1 VTRRLTAFF
10 AALEAL
16 LVVAIGIAIPLVPL
30 TIVWAAHFGFSP
42 DWTVFWRAAVD
53 IWLLGHG
60 VDVTFTLDPLLATGL
75 GMPAAADPI
84 KVTIALLGLGLVT
97 VLLGARAGGRIADAG
112 HRLVGG
118 LTALVVFA
126 VASVGVTMT
135 ALHVAARPSVWQA
148 LFLPAIVFGVGL
160 VAGVLRAGRSL
171 DGAPSPSQRL
181 SRWLD
186 EVPLE
191 VRAGVA
197 AALRGGFAAVALTVA
212 AASVIVALLFVV
224 RFPEMIGLYES
235 LHTEVVGGIAVTAGQ
250 LTVLPNLV
258 LWAVAWLVGPGLAI
272 GIGSHVSPV
281 GTALGPLPALP
292 VFGALPSGDSPFGFA
307 GILVPVI
314 AAFLAGVA
322 IRPALARAVGYL
334 SPLLVIA
341 VAAGTGV
348 VGGVVIGVLTAASA
362 GAAGPGRLAVVGPD
376 GLLVGLVAAAEFAIA
391 AGLGLAAATRLPVT
405 PRGRSASNPG
415 RT

>member
-1 VTRRLTAFF
+1 MTRRLTAFF

-75 GMPAAADPI
+75 GMPAAADPV

-97 VLLGARAGGRIADAG
+97 MLLGARAGGRIADAG
-112 HRLVGG
+112 HRLIGG
-118 LTALVVFA
+118 VTAVIVFA
-126 VASVGVTMT
+126 AASVGATAT
-135 ALHVAARPSVWQA
+135 ALHAAARPSLWQA
-148 LFLPAIVFGVGL
+148 LFLPAVVFGVGL
-160 VAGVLRAGRSL
+160 VAGVLRAGRSRER
-171 DGAPSPSQRL
+171 GSPTSPWFG
-181 SRWLD
+181 RWLAD
-186 EVPLE
+186 LPVE
-191 VRAGVA
+191 VRAGVG
-197 AALRGGFAAVALTVA
+197 AALRGGFAAVALTAA
-212 AASVIVALLFVV
+212 AASVVVAALFVV
-224 RFPEMIGLYES
+224 KFPEMIGLYET
-235 LHTEVVGGIAVTAGQ
+235 LHTEVVGGVAVTAGQ

-258 LWAVAWLVGPGLAI
+258 LWAVAWLVGPGFAI

-292 VFGALPSGDSPFGFA
+292 VFGALPSGDSSFGFA
-307 GILVPVI
+307 GVLVPVV

-322 IRPALARAVGYL
+322 IRPALARAVGYV
-334 SPLLVIA
+334 SPLIVIA

-348 VGGVVIGVLTAASA
+348 VGGAVIGVLTAASA

-376 GLLVGLVAAAEFAIA
+376 GVLVGLVAAAEFAVA
-391 AGLGLAAATRLPVT
+391 AGIGLAAAARLPT
-405 PRGRSASNPG
+405 G
-415 RT
+415 RTSRSGG

>member
-60 VDVTFTLDPLLATGL
+60 VDVTFTLDPLLAEAL
-75 GMPAAADPI
+75 GMPAAGDPI

-97 VLLGARAGGRIADAG
+97 ILLGARAGGRIADAG

-118 LTALVVFA
+118 LSAVAVFA
-126 VASVGVTMT
+126 AASLGAT
-135 ALHVAARPSVWQA
+135 ATVLHAAARPSLWQA
-148 LFLPAIVFGVGL
+148 LFLPAAVFGVGL
-160 VAGVLRAGRSL
+160 VAGVLRAGRSREH
-171 DGAPSPSQRL
+171 GSTTSQRFG
-181 SRWLD
+181 RWL
-186 EVPLE
+186 EGVPVE
-191 VRAGVA
+191 VRAGVG

-212 AASVIVALLFVV
+212 AASVLVAALFVV
-224 RFPEMIGLYES
+224 RFAEVIGLYEA
-235 LHTEVVGGIAVTAGQ
+235 LHTEVIGGVAVTAGQ
-250 LTVLPNLV
+250 VAVLPNLV
-258 LWAVAWLVGPGLAI
+258 LWAVAWLVGPGFAI
-272 GIGSHVSPV
+272 GIGSHVSPL
-281 GTALGPLPALP
+281 GTAVGPLPALP
-292 VFGALPSGDSPFGFA
+292 VLGALPSTDSPFGYA
-307 GILVPVI
+307 GILVPVV

-322 IRPALARAVGYL
+322 IRPALTRAVGYL
-334 SPLLVIA
+334 SPLIVIA

-348 VGGVVIGVLTAASA
+348 VGGLVLGVLTAASA

-376 GLLVGLVAAAEFAIA
+376 AVLVGLVAAAEFAVA
-391 AGLGLAAATRLPVT
+391 AGIGLAAASRLPS
-405 PRGRSASNPG
+405 RR
-415 RT
+415 R

>member
-1 VTRRLTAFF
+1 MTRRLTAFF

-42 DWTVFWRAAVD
+42 DWTVFWRAGVD

-60 VDVTFTLDPLLATGL
+60 VDVTFTLDPLLAQGL

-84 KVTIALLGLGLVT
+84 KVTIALLGIGLVT
-97 VLLGARAGGRIADAG
+97 ALLGARAGVRIAHAG
-112 HRLVGG
+112 HVLVGG
-118 LTALVVFA
+118 VTAVVVFA
-126 VASVGVTMT
+126 AASLGAT
-135 ALHVAARPSVWQA
+135 ATVLHAAARPSLWQA
-148 LFLPAIVFGVGL
+148 LFLPAAVFGVGL
-160 VAGVLRAGRSL
+160 VAGVLRAGRSRE
-171 DGAPSPSQRL
+171 APRSHRL

-186 EVPLE
+186 GIPPE
-191 VRAGVA
+191 VRAGVG
-197 AALRGGFAAVALTVA
+197 AALRGGVAAVALTVA
-212 AASVIVALLFVV
+212 VASVLVTLLFVV

-235 LHTEVVGGIAVTAGQ
+235 LHTEVVGGVAVTAGQ

-258 LWAVAWLVGPGLAI
+258 LWAVAWLVGPGFAI
-272 GIGSHVSPV
+272 GVGSHVSPL

-292 VFGALPSGDSPFGFA
+292 VFGALPSGDWSFGFA
-307 GILVPVI
+307 GILVPVV

-322 IRPALARAVGYL
+322 IRPALARAVGYV

-348 VGGVVIGVLTAASA
+348 VGGAVIGVLTAASA

-376 GLLVGLVAAAEFAIA
+376 GLLVGLVAAAEFAVA
-391 AGLGLAAATRLPVT
+391 AGIGLAAATRLPS
-405 PRGRSASNPG
+405 RQRF
-415 RT
+415 RDRD

>member
-1 VTRRLTAFF
+1 MTRRLTAFF

-60 VDVTFTLDPLLATGL
+60 VDVTFTLDPLLAEGL
-75 GMPAAADPI
+75 GMPAAGDPI

-112 HRLVGG
+112 HVLVGG
-118 LTALVVFA
+118 VTAVVVFA
-126 VASVGVTMT
+126 AASLGATAT
-135 ALHVAARPSVWQA
+135 ALHAAARPSLWQA

-160 VAGVLRAGRSL
+160 VAGVLRAGRSH
-171 DGAPSPSQRL
+171 DVGSTTAQRFG
-181 SRWLD
+181 RWLD
-186 EVPLE
+186 GVPVE
-191 VRAGVA
+191 VRAGVG

-224 RFPEMIGLYES
+224 KFPEMIGLYET

-258 LWAVAWLVGPGLAI
+258 LWAVAWVVGPGFAI
-272 GIGSHVSPV
+272 GVGSHVSPL

-292 VFGALPSGDSPFGFA
+292 VFGALPSTDSPFGYA
-307 GILVPVI
+307 GVLVPVV

-322 IRPALARAVGYL
+322 VRPALVRAVGYV
-334 SPLLVIA
+334 SPVVVIA

-348 VGGVVIGVLTAASA
+348 VGGAVLVVLAAASA

-376 GLLVGLVAAAEFAIA
+376 PVLVGLVAAAEFAVA
-391 AGLGLAAATRLPVT
+391 AGLGLAAASRLPAP
-405 PRGRSASNPG
+405 PRRPYSS
-415 RT
+415 T

>member
-75 GMPAAADPI
+75 GMPAAGDPI

-118 LTALVVFA
+118 VTAVVVFA
-126 VASVGVTMT
+126 AASVGVTVT
-135 ALHVAARPSVWQA
+135 ALHVAARPSLWQA

-160 VAGVLRAGRSL
+160 IAGVLRAGRSRE
-171 DGAPSPSQRL
+171 GAPSPSQRL

-191 VRAGVA
+191 VRAGAA

-212 AASVIVALLFVV
+212 AASVLVAVLFVV

-235 LHTEVVGGIAVTAGQ
+235 LHTEVVGGLAVTAGQ

-258 LWAVAWLVGPGLAI
+258 LWAVAWLVGPGFAI
-272 GIGSHVSPV
+272 GVGSHVSPL

-292 VFGALPSGDSPFGFA
+292 VFGALPSTDSPFGYA
-307 GILVPVI
+307 GILVPIV

-322 IRPALARAVGYL
+322 IRPALTRAVGYL

-348 VGGVVIGVLTAASA
+348 VGGVVIGLLTAASA

-376 GLLVGLVAAAEFAIA
+376 GVLVGLVAAAEFAVA
-391 AGLGLAAATRLPVT
+391 AGIGLAAASQIPARA
-405 PRGRSASNPG
+405 RGRWASNSV
-415 RT
+415 